1 MAALLVGNAKY
12 ASSEL
17 RSPVNDATDVAKKLK
32 SYGFHVVV
40 ATDATHEEMDK
51 KLLEFKS
58 LLKTNDVGLFFFA
71 GHGMQISGHNYLLA
85 VDTRTGDET
94 EVKHSSLPLNEVID
108 TLDKSDA
115 ATKIIILD
123 ACRNNPCERAWNRS
137 AADEGL
143 ASVFAPKGT
152 IIGFATSPGQKA
164 SDGKGRNG
172 AYTEALL
179 QHIDT
184 PDSNIETM
192 FKRVRNIVAAATG
205 EKQTTWEHTSLSGN
219 FYFNM
224 SLGKVVKDYIATS
237 LSDSLFVIDE
247 TKPSHKIIKALKSLT
262 WYTQNAGLSALT
274 STSVLTMN
282 DDNLFVLGRNI
293 YQAACGGS
301 NAAAGYVHSFIDQT
315 SGFPEAKR
323 KAILDGMLFEVF
335 FDPDAK
341 LRSRIKG
348 NLFNE
353 LFA

>member
-123 ACRNNPCERAWNRS
+123 ACRNNPC
-137 AADEGL
+137 
-143 ASVFAPKGT
+143 
-152 IIGFATSPGQKA
+152 
-164 SDGKGRNG
+164 
-172 AYTEALL
+172 
-179 QHIDT
+179 
-184 PDSNIETM
+184 
-192 FKRVRNIVAAATG
+192 
-205 EKQTTWEHTSLSGN
+205 
-219 FYFNM
+219 
-224 SLGKVVKDYIATS
+224 
-237 LSDSLFVIDE
+237 
-247 TKPSHKIIKALKSLT
+247 
-262 WYTQNAGLSALT
+262 
-274 STSVLTMN
+274 
-282 DDNLFVLGRNI
+282 
-293 YQAACGGS
+293 
-301 NAAAGYVHSFIDQT
+301 
-315 SGFPEAKR
+315 
-323 KAILDGMLFEVF
+323 
-335 FDPDAK
+335 
-341 LRSRIKG
+341 
-348 NLFNE
+348 
-353 LFA
+353 